1 MFTARTLA
9 RNWQRQPALKRAW
22 LSSST
27 DLIIN
32 AVGKDRLGIVSD
44 ITGMVI
50 DAGGNV
56 GDSQAAKLGP
66 HFSLMMMVS
75 VPTEELTNLQSR
87 LQSMPDMNATVFESK
102 LGSSQFTPQI
112 GYSAYFTLEGADHPG
127 IVHKI
132 TAALAKAGLSIDKME
147 TDQEIAP
154 YGGSM
159 LFKMRGVATAAAP
172 LAAGF
177 DAHKIKQ
184 EMEELGDTLNCEV
197 TLTDAVDDRYDS
209 SFYAG

>member
-1 MFTARTLA
+1 
-9 RNWQRQPALKRAW
+9 
-22 LSSST
+22 
-27 DLIIN
+27 LIIN

-75 VPTEELTNLQSR
+75 VPTEQLTNLQSR

-112 GYSAYFTLEGADHPG
+112 ACKFVTCLCLFLFRHPVLTIVEDSASFTLEGADHPG

-197 TLTDAVDDRYDS
+197 TLTDVVDDRYDS